1 MGESWITARG
11 RVSGWLDDDAFHKT
25 VDREGWEVEWGEKK
39 LGSRPLVFEEFMGYW
54 VRGV

>member
-25 VDREGWEVEWGEKK
+25 GDREGWEVEWGEKK